1 MFIFCCYIDF
11 GYQWNGFSEV
21 HYMSSPEYLQKHL
34 PIVKKCF
41 GYNLGTVVLKSH
53 LQDTKPYQNDTILQ

>member
-34 PIVKKCF
+34 PIVKKMF
-41 GYNLGTVVLKSH
+41 WVQFEYSSFEITFTRHKTVSK
-53 LQDTKPYQNDTILQ
+53 